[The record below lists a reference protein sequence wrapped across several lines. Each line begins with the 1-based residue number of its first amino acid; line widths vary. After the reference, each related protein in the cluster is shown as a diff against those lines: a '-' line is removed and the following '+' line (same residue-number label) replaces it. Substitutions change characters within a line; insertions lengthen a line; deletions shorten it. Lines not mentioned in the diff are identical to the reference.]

1 MASFYIAQRYLISKK
16 GNSVVT
22 FITWLAG
29 FAMMTAVT
37 SMFVIISVFSGLE
50 ELNKDII
57 SNLHSDLT
65 IYSQNGKTLKN
76 IDKITEILKKNK
88 EIKAFSKII
97 EEKTY
102 ISYNNIGEIAYLRG
116 VDTHYTA
123 VNPINKKSVFGEYPS
138 FVYSNEVFIEQGLA
152 IRLGLPVGKNADYAW
167 LYMPKSGEGLI
178 HKQEDIFNKKE
189 IFSTG
194 IFLESEELNN
204 FIIAPIEL
212 AQELLN
218 IPKNSA
224 YQVVI
229 KLNNTSQT
237 EEIRRQIYQQIGNK
251 DYLIKTKSEENTAF
265 WKMINT
271 EKLMVYIIFGLV
283 IFITTFNLAGAITI
297 LQLDKKQQTKTLISL
312 GVSHRKIRKIYF
324 FTGILIVSFGVG
336 LGLSIGSI
344 ICYIQQAIGI
354 FKTGGFP
361 FPVKIVAKNYIIV
374 TLLSFGFGG
383 IISLIFSK
391 INKDM

>member
-102 ISYNNIGEIAYLRG
+102 ISYNNIGEITYLRG

-123 VNPINKKSVFGEYPS
+123 VNPINKKECFGEYPS
-138 FVYSNEVFIEQGLA
+138 
-152 IRLGLPVGKNADYAW
+152 
-167 LYMPKSGEGLI
+167 LYILMK
-178 HKQEDIFNKKE
+178 
-189 IFSTG
+189 
-194 IFLESEELNN
+194 FLS
-204 FIIAPIEL
+204 
-212 AQELLN
+212 
-218 IPKNSA
+218 
-224 YQVVI
+224 
-229 KLNNTSQT
+229 
-237 EEIRRQIYQQIGNK
+237 
-251 DYLIKTKSEENTAF
+251 
-265 WKMINT
+265 
-271 EKLMVYIIFGLV
+271 
-283 IFITTFNLAGAITI
+283 
-297 LQLDKKQQTKTLISL
+297 
-312 GVSHRKIRKIYF
+312 
-324 FTGILIVSFGVG
+324 
-336 LGLSIGSI
+336 
-344 ICYIQQAIGI
+344 
-354 FKTGGFP
+354 
-361 FPVKIVAKNYIIV
+361 
-374 TLLSFGFGG
+374 
-383 IISLIFSK
+383 SK
-391 INKDM
+391 G

>member
-37 SMFVIISVFSGLE
+37 SMFVIVSVFSGLE

-88 EIKAFSKII
+88 EIKEFSKII

-138 FVYSNEVFIEQGLA
+138 F
-152 IRLGLPVGKNADYAW
+152 
-167 LYMPKSGEGLI
+167 
-178 HKQEDIFNKKE
+178 
-189 IFSTG
+189 
-194 IFLESEELNN
+194 
-204 FIIAPIEL
+204 
-212 AQELLN
+212 
-218 IPKNSA
+218 
-224 YQVVI
+224 
-229 KLNNTSQT
+229 
-237 EEIRRQIYQQIGNK
+237 
-251 DYLIKTKSEENTAF
+251 
-265 WKMINT
+265 
-271 EKLMVYIIFGLV
+271 
-283 IFITTFNLAGAITI
+283 
-297 LQLDKKQQTKTLISL
+297 
-312 GVSHRKIRKIYF
+312 
-324 FTGILIVSFGVG
+324 
-336 LGLSIGSI
+336 LS
-344 ICYIQQAIGI
+344 
-354 FKTGGFP
+354 
-361 FPVKIVAKNYIIV
+361 
-374 TLLSFGFGG
+374 
-383 IISLIFSK
+383 SK
-391 INKDM
+391 G

>member
-1 MASFYIAQRYLISKK
+1 MLGYICLNLGKDSFISKRI
-16 GNSVVT
+16 
-22 FITWLAG
+22 F
-29 FAMMTAVT
+29 
-37 SMFVIISVFSGLE
+37 
-50 ELNKDII
+50 
-57 SNLHSDLT
+57 
-65 IYSQNGKTLKN
+65 
-76 IDKITEILKKNK
+76 
-88 EIKAFSKII
+88 
-97 EEKTY
+97 
-102 ISYNNIGEIAYLRG
+102 
-116 VDTHYTA
+116 
-123 VNPINKKSVFGEYPS
+123 
-138 FVYSNEVFIEQGLA
+138 
-152 IRLGLPVGKNADYAW
+152 
-167 LYMPKSGEGLI
+167 LI
-178 HKQEDIFNKKE
+178 KKE

-218 IPKNSA
+218 LPKNSA

-312 GVSHRKIRKIYF
+312 GVSHQRNKKNILLHGDTYRFFWSDIRVKYRKYNLLYTTSNRYF
-324 FTGILIVSFGVG
+324 
-336 LGLSIGSI
+336 
-344 ICYIQQAIGI
+344 
-354 FKTGGFP
+354 
-361 FPVKIVAKNYIIV
+361 
-374 TLLSFGFGG
+374 
-383 IISLIFSK
+383 
-391 INKDM
+391 